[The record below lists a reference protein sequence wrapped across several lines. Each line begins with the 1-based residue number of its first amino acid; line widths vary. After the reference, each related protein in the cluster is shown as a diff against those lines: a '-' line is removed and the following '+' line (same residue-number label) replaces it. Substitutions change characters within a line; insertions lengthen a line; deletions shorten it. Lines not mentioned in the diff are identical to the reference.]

1 MIVRKEITPEVDEI
15 ETDDIIAVM
24 AEEDRVEVEVALIIE
39 DHVVEV
45 EPAGYAALAANEAE
59 KAAKINILEVLAFGS
74 FGRVYLGGEE
84 RDIMAGYGAAVA
96 AIEGVSGRE
105 IETKRRV

>member
-1 MIVRKEITPEVDEI
+1 MRYGHMLLAGQTLYV
-15 ETDDIIAVM
+15 
-24 AEEDRVEVEVALIIE
+24 L
-39 DHVVEV
+39 EV
-45 EPAGYAALAANEAE
+45 EPAAYAALAANEAE
-59 KAAKINILEVLAFGS
+59 KAALINILEVRAFGS

-105 IETKRRV
+105 IETKRRD